1 MAKDR
6 QGLHFSELVWEST
19 EQNVAIPPRGTV
31 DEGSRKPKSE
41 PVKKKTSGSGYDT
54 VQLQLWDMEESVEPV
69 TTTESEFVQRARELV
84 EHKEPAVLFV
94 PFKSYW
100 PTYGHMTGA
109 QSRWYFFWRDEV
121 RQGRY
126 PKTDLSYIFLHI
138 YELINGVGWDE
149 PQEGYR
155 QLNLL
160 WEAYR
165 DSYKRL
171 DQYLGGWIADFSF
184 VHKLDIPLSE
194 IVARSRGLAGD
205 LAELEL
211 VRCLSTAPEQL
222 SIEVLSVMSD
232 YDISKSKFYTG
243 EGKIAADR
251 YIPQVVALID
261 AYVARKH
268 DSNLIT
274 MFPPAPPVV
283 RERYLFRS
291 AVYDISLYGYSV
303 LVPVIRVSKS
313 PPLRSL
319 ITRLFRLTENKLRAL
334 MGYRGRLK
342 DIRVDADM
350 DDLVTRFLEREFRKA
365 EQEEKGPAVVID
377 QQKLEQL
384 ASDSE
389 VVRSLL
395 TVEDT
400 GERGQ
405 EDDAEWI
412 IESEGALGGA
422 GLAGAGS
429 DADVHESTGSAD
441 VTSDAEVLGR
451 AESAGEKSV
460 ANTDA
465 RVAPA
470 VSANAESISD
480 SSARAEEQVVA
491 MIGGERIERGHEELP
506 GTHLSAGQK
515 LTASPPPYS
524 DSEADRW
531 ILFASELTPLQRQAV
546 LALAEEDGSVK
557 VQRLAAGAGTM
568 AELLYD
574 EINELAMDSLGD
586 LIIDGEE
593 LTEECLSMLDYIK
606 R

>member
-41 PVKKKTSGSGYDT
+41 PVKKTTSGYDT

-84 EHKEPAVLFV
+84 EHKEPAALFV

-149 PQEGYR
+149 PQEGCR

-184 VHKLDIPLSE
+184 VHKLDIRLSE

-211 VRCLSTAPEQL
+211 VRCLSAAPEQL
-222 SIEVLSVMSD
+222 RIEVLSVMSD

-268 DSNLIT
+268 GSNLIT

-342 DIRVDADM
+342 DVRVDADM

-400 GERGQ
+400 GEPGH

-412 IESEGALGGA
+412 IESEGALG
-422 GLAGAGS
+422 S
-429 DADVHESTGSAD
+429 
-441 VTSDAEVLGR
+441 
-451 AESAGEKSV
+451 AESAGEKSI
-460 ANTDA
+460 ANANA
-465 RVAPA
+465 RVASA
-470 VSANAESISD
+470 VSANED
-480 SSARAEEQVVA
+480 NSAKAEEQVA
-491 MIGGERIERGHEELP
+491 RMTSGGRLGGTREELP
-506 GTHLSAGQK
+506 GDSPSAGQK
-515 LTASPPPYS
+515 LTVSQPPAS
-524 DSEADRW
+524 DREADRW
-531 ILFASELTPLQRQAV
+531 TLFASELTLLQREAV
-546 LALAEEDGSVK
+546 LALAEEGGPAK